1 MLSSVRGTSTYRGP
15 EDRSAGY
22 RARILLTIVI
32 VFLVVYRLFTF
43 FIAASVRVEAD
54 SMEPTVSAGDGLIVS
69 RMSYGLPLPFTD
81 ARIGG
86 SRPGN
91 DDIVVFTPNEVR
103 PAPAILRAA
112 DGIVRLLSFE
122 RLSLRNLH
130 GRDWE
135 PGTRIAR
142 VIAGPG
148 DTVFMEAWRYRVQ
161 PEAGNTSRPDLDE
174 RDGAVRMQ
182 RPETR
187 IAPDAVVPLSGN
199 MPAVTLAED
208 EFWLAGDNRGQ
219 AFDSTHTGPVSLSQI
234 HARVV
239 FRFRPLPRFGGLR

>member
-15 EDRSAGY
+15 EDHSAGH
-22 RARILLTIVI
+22 RIRILLTILI
-32 VFLVVYRLFTF
+32 VFLVWYRLFTF
-43 FIAASVRVEAD
+43 FFAAGVRVEAD
-54 SMEPTVSAGDGLIVS
+54 GMEPTISAGDGLIVS

-81 ARIGG
+81 ARIGEAD
-86 SRPGN
+86 PEY
-91 DDIVVFTPNEVR
+91 DDLVVFTPNEVR

-122 RLSLRNLH
+122 RLTLRNLH
-130 GRDWE
+130 GREWE
-135 PGTRIAR
+135 PGTRVAR

-148 DTVFMEAWRYRVQ
+148 DTVFMESWHYRVQ
-161 PEAGNTSRPDLDE
+161 PEGSNTSRPDLDE
-174 RDGAVRMQ
+174 RDGSVRMQ

-187 IAPDAVVPLSGN
+187 IPPDVVVPLSGN
-199 MPAVTLAED
+199 MSAVTLADD
-208 EFWLAGDNRGQ
+208 EFWLAGDNRGR
-219 AFDSTHTGPVSLSQI
+219 AFDSVHTGPVSRSQI